1 MALNW
6 YEFKGGYSARYKQME
21 FTIRMTYVLTPEY
34 KHEPDYRWPS
44 LTTKYEKEYSAEAQ
58 FISRASEPWWCP
70 LIHSV
75 TLSEAKEACEDWITY
90 GGYENAIAQILE
102 KELDK

>member
-6 YEFKGGYSARYKQME
+6 YEFKGNYSAWYEQME
-21 FTIRMTYVLTPEY
+21 FAIRMTYVLTPEY
-34 KHEPDYRWPS
+34 EHEAGHWGAS
-44 LTTKYEKEYSAEAQ
+44 LTTKYKKEYSAEVQ

-75 TLSEAKEACEDWITY
+75 TLSEAKEACEKWIAD